1 MAITNHTKDIAGM
14 TQPHSAP
21 GIPNKPFLN
30 LPLLFGLLV
39 LMIGISVL
47 SLMVYDRIRYH
58 PLVTVDV
65 EKIMQ
70 QKMTQLQTQGVQIEQ
85 DEMIRLS
92 RQWAQQLAS
101 EVSRLAIEYDAIV
114 LVRPAVIE
122 GSIDMTQQVMNNLNG
137 ATK

>member
-1 MAITNHTKDIAGM
+1 
-14 TQPHSAP
+14 
-21 GIPNKPFLN
+21 
-30 LPLLFGLLV
+30 
-39 LMIGISVL
+39 MIGISAV
-47 SLMVYDRIRYH
+47 SLLVYDRIRYH

-70 QKMTQLQTQGVQIEQ
+70 QKMAQLQTPGAQIEQ

-101 EVSRLAIEYDAIV
+101 EVSHLTTQYNAIV

-122 GSIDMTQQVMNNLNG
+122 GAIDMTQQVMNNLEG
-137 ATK
+137 ATQ

>member
-1 MAITNHTKDIAGM
+1 MAITNHTKDVAGK
-14 TQPHSAP
+14 TQSHSAP
-21 GIPNKPFLN
+21 GIPAKPFLHV
-30 LPLLFGLLV
+30 PLLFGLLV
-39 LMIGISVL
+39 LMIGISAV
-47 SLMVYDRIRYH
+47 SLLVYDRIRYH

-70 QKMTQLQTQGVQIEQ
+70 QKMAQLQTPGAQIEQ

-101 EVSRLAIEYDAIV
+101 EVSHLTTQYNAIV

-122 GSIDMTQQVMNNLNG
+122 GAIDMTQQVMNNLEG
-137 ATK
+137 ATQ